1 LHSTTQLFI
10 DRSNNLGAMAAQ
22 LPAKLK
28 TTADITR
35 FAQRAAQLEKVKPAI
50 AYWCKLF
57 SVMICI
63 CLP

>member
-1 LHSTTQLFI
+1 LFI
-10 DRSNNLGAMAAQ
+10 HRSDTLGAMAAQ

-28 TTADITR
+28 TTADVTR

-57 SVMICI
+57 AFMIFI